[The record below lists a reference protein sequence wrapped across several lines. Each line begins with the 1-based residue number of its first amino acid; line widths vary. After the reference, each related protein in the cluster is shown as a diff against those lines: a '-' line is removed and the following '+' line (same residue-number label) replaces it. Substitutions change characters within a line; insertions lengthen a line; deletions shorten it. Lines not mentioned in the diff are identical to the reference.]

1 MQAERHYFMY
11 FLRGNSKKKMKCC
24 INNSEFCGRA
34 DFRKE
39 MRVRG
44 RTEDWKVDGKKAE
57 VTREGRFSV
66 NG

>member
-1 MQAERHYFMY
+1 
-11 FLRGNSKKKMKCC
+11 
-24 INNSEFCGRA
+24 
-34 DFRKE
+34 

>member
-1 MQAERHYFMY
+1 
-11 FLRGNSKKKMKCC
+11 MKCC